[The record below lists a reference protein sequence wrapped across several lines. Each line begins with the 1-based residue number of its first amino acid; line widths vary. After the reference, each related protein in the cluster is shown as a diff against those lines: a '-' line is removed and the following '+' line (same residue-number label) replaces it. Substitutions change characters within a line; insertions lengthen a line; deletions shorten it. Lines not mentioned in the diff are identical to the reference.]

1 VVNQPISMKKQNG
14 FILQMNLLRLKQI
27 IMVMIHKDVFRL
39 EIVVAKNYAFEL
51 LKNERNWL
59 REVLRDKE
67 NDSNFSASD
76 IKELEDK
83 LGSLSVAMNKIA

>member
-1 VVNQPISMKKQNG
+1 ME
-14 FILQMNLLRLKQI
+14 NLATTKT
-27 IMVMIHKDVFRL
+27 
-39 EIVVAKNYAFEL
+39 KNYAFEL

-67 NDSNFSASD
+67 NDSNSLASD

-83 LGSLSVAMNKIA
+83 IGSLSVAMNKIA

>member
-1 VVNQPISMKKQNG
+1 MFTFITFDISNKEIKLKPTKK
-14 FILQMNLLRLKQI
+14 MENLATTKT
-27 IMVMIHKDVFRL
+27 
-39 EIVVAKNYAFEL
+39 KNYAFEL

-67 NDSNFSASD
+67 NDSNSLASD

-83 LGSLSVAMNKIA
+83 IGSLSVAMNKIA

>member
-1 VVNQPISMKKQNG
+1 ME
-14 FILQMNLLRLKQI
+14 NLATTKT
-27 IMVMIHKDVFRL
+27 
-39 EIVVAKNYAFEL
+39 KNYAFEL

-67 NDSNFSASD
+67 NDSNSLASD

-83 LGSLSVAMNKIA
+83 IVSLSVAMNKIA

>member
-1 VVNQPISMKKQNG
+1 ME
-14 FILQMNLLRLKQI
+14 NLATTKT
-27 IMVMIHKDVFRL
+27 
-39 EIVVAKNYAFEL
+39 KNYAFEL

-67 NDSNFSASD
+67 NDSNSLASD

-83 LGSLSVAMNKIA
+83 IGSLSIAMNKIA

>member
-1 VVNQPISMKKQNG
+1 ME
-14 FILQMNLLRLKQI
+14 NLATTKT
-27 IMVMIHKDVFRL
+27 
-39 EIVVAKNYAFEL
+39 KNYAFEL

-67 NDSNFSASD
+67 NDSNSSASD

>member
-1 VVNQPISMKKQNG
+1 ME
-14 FILQMNLLRLKQI
+14 NLATTKT
-27 IMVMIHKDVFRL
+27 
-39 EIVVAKNYAFEL
+39 KNYAFEL

-67 NDSNFSASD
+67 NDSNSSASD

-83 LGSLSVAMNKIA
+83 LGSISVAMNKIA